1 MNGTV
6 LKVFIAFLNSS
17 VPYKFSTFIK
27 KSVKNPYLTLY
38 GTAFLL
44 KNTSLSVEEIALAVG
59 YENKSYFH
67 RIFNAKYGTS
77 PKKYKL

>member
-17 VPYKFSTFIK
+17 VPYKVSTFIK

-44 KNTSLSVEEIALAVG
+44 KNTFFLSKSLRC
-59 YENKSYFH
+59 NC
-67 RIFNAKYGTS
+67 
-77 PKKYKL
+77 